1 MNPPVQFLTRLAKAF
16 TNLAL
21 YREGHPSR
29 ESALDDAIEALDV
42 LLETDPE
49 PDFSFLDGDIIYQ
62 DRPLSELRNLPLIKH
77 LARRRIQ
84 RIEISAGLTRQE
96 FRTFLQEASNQLNR
110 PADSLSAGPIRFPH
124 ISFGRLDTG
133 EEGEEQVTPFELK
146 AEVEKVDFIREEA
159 SMKGRISTAL
169 ARAVV
174 QTLSTAMRYSR
185 NIMVPLL
192 SLKDVDQ
199 YSTIHSMNTSMLAMA
214 MGEYFR
220 LPKQQVR
227 IIGEA
232 ALLHDM
238 GKVTIPLDILNK
250 PEAPTEQE
258 WEVIKQHPVEGAR
271 ILLRSPE
278 NLELAVIAAYEHH
291 IRWNCKGY
299 PLLHYKR
306 RPHRIAQITQ
316 ICDTFDAMRTQR
328 PFQGSV
334 STAEILSTLSAGAGT
349 DYQPDLVRAFISMM
363 GEWSSQIK
371 EIDVGSESTP
381 STMRELL

>member
-1 MNPPVQFLTRLAKAF
+1 MAKAF
-16 TNLAL
+16 TNLSL
-21 YREGHPSR
+21 YRAGHPAR
-29 ESALDDAIEALDV
+29 ESALDDAVEALDA
-42 LLETDPE
+42 LLAINPE

-84 RIEISAGLTRQE
+84 RIEISIGLTRQE
-96 FRTFLQEASNQLNR
+96 FRTFLEEASNQLNR
-110 PADSLSAGPIRFPH
+110 PTDSLSTGPIRFPH
-124 ISFGRLDTG
+124 ISFGRLDTS
-133 EEGEEQVTPFELK
+133 EEDEEQVTPFDLK
-146 AEVEKVDFIREEA
+146 AEVDKVEFLREEA
-159 SMKGRISTAL
+159 SVKGRVSTAL

-185 NIMVPLL
+185 NVMVPLL
-192 SLKDVDQ
+192 TLKDVDQ
-199 YSTIHSMNTSMLAMA
+199 YSTVHSMNTSMLAMA

-227 IIGEA
+227 VIGEA

-250 PEAPTEQE
+250 PEAPTDRE

-278 NLELAVIAAYEHH
+278 GLELAVIAAYEHH
-291 IRWNCKGY
+291 IKWNCEGY

-306 RPHRIAQITQ
+306 RPHRIAQLTK

-334 STAEILSTLSAGAGT
+334 PTEQILSTLAAGAGT
-349 DYQPDLVRAFISMM
+349 EYQPELVRAFISMM

-371 EIDVGSESTP
+371 EVSVDSESTP
-381 STMRELL
+381 SSLPELL